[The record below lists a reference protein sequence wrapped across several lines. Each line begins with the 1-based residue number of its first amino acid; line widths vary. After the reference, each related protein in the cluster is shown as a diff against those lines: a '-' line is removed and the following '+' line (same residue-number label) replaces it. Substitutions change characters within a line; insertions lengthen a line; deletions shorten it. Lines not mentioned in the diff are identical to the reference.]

1 MEKYGISFK
10 EMNKKQKVK
19 HIWTYYRYH
28 ILASI
33 IALIVVGSLGKSI
46 FFPKPANLV
55 EVIISGPLYLND
67 EQYTV
72 SDKFES
78 DYRIGLSVTSL
89 NWESG
94 DQMVTAMYQKIPAL
108 LTAKSLD
115 ILALPVSQ
123 YEEFTKIHGENM
135 FVPLENVPELSKVLE
150 EQADNLFTYDKGID
164 EEGNTIDAQEH
175 IYGIKVQSFPTI
187 SCIDYNEEM
196 VIGLTSTMKDRE
208 RSIKVF
214 EYLLGDEAALDHF
227 LDTENEEPSS
237 N

>member
-33 IALIVVGSLGKSI
+33 IAIIVVGSIGKSI

-55 EVIISGPLYLND
+55 EVIISGPLYMND
-67 EQYTV
+67 GQYTV
-72 SDKFES
+72 AEKFET
-78 DYRIGLSVTSL
+78 DYRIGLSLTAL
-89 NWESG
+89 DWESS

-123 YEEFTKIHGENM
+123 YEEYTKIHGEDM
-135 FVPLENVPELSKVLE
+135 FVPLEDVPELSKVLE
-150 EQADNLFTYDKGID
+150 EQKDNLFIYDKGID
-164 EEGNTIDAQEH
+164 EEGNIIDAKEH
-175 IYGIKVQSFPTI
+175 VYGIKVKSFPTI
-187 SCIDYNEEM
+187 SCIEHNDEM
-196 VIGLTSTMKDRE
+196 VIGLTSTMKDRD

-214 EYLLGDEAALDHF
+214 KYLLGDETALDHF
-227 LDTENEEPSS
+227 LDTDDANVSG